1 MNVPWS
7 IEYKSWWIKIYHI
20 LQYTNGSI
28 HLLYRVRDIGPCEPL
43 VFILTLFTLDRIICL
58 LCLYICHYI
67 FPFYYLDI
75 FFIFFLWTHWDRKHY
90 YIKVVE
96 SIQFVCAGNSG
107 ISLVLCNANTYRS
120 IHEGLFFNSSPAL
133 DLKYPLR
140 LPYIH
145 FYFSSHH
152 LQYKIYGIHS

>member
-1 MNVPWS
+1 VNVPWS

-75 FFIFFLWTHWDRKHY
+75 FFIFIFILFDTLRQKALLYKSSRKHT
-90 YIKVVE
+90 ICMCWK
-96 SIQFVCAGNSG
+96 FW
-107 ISLVLCNANTYRS
+107 
-120 IHEGLFFNSSPAL
+120 
-133 DLKYPLR
+133 D
-140 LPYIH
+140 
-145 FYFSSHH
+145 FSSFVYCKH
-152 LQYKIYGIHS
+152 LPVYSWTIILQL